1 MMSWFSPST
10 VEFYRNWPSIAV
22 ANLKMSSFESAVLL
36 LLSMGYLCQ
45 SSRTPLEKLADNK
58 LCADMECSYAISL
71 AMALEDYVA
80 PDCRFIN
87 LKRGQMIYVYSK
99 LLPAE
104 GGGIF
109 WSGSVYSERYVD
121 QMGIIGFFPVN
132 YVNETYTFQRD
143 TVKLPTTDTEFI
155 CI

>member
-1 MMSWFSPST
+1 
-10 VEFYRNWPSIAV
+10 
-22 ANLKMSSFESAVLL
+22 MSSFESAVLL
-36 LLSMGYLCQ
+36 LLFMGSLCQ
-45 SSRTPLEKLADNK
+45 SSRTPLEKLAANK

-71 AMALEDYVA
+71 AIVLEDYVA

-104 GGGIF
+104 GAGMF

-132 YVNETYTFQRD
+132 HVNETYTFQRD